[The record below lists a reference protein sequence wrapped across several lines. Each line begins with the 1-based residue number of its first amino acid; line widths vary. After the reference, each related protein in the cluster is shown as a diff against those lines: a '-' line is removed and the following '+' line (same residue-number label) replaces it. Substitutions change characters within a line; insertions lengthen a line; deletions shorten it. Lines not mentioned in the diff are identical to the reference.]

1 MISNES
7 NEQTLVHSTGTFE
20 NLCGILKDQGFRC
33 KYCTDIIPENN
44 KFQTASYEIASPV
57 VCFSDQMLGSI
68 TNEYG
73 SYALVMKKSWAKS
86 KGLNPVLYFE
96 EHSLL
101 TGILG
106 ELEYLSHAVG
116 SAAEITDAEDSVI
129 YRAKSLEKSMY
140 GFFGYIKSYQNKSK
154 TGKIPENY
162 IFYDEKEWRYVPHY
176 SELKQENK
184 LELLISKER
193 YEQNKEFYNS
203 KAREYKLSFE
213 IEDIAYV
220 VLSHKKE
227 IKDLKKL
234 LSGNSNL
241 TYEQLKRKIRIFDI
255 IKHRRILYKFMKL

>member
-1 MISNES
+1 MISNEL
-7 NEQTLVHSTGTFE
+7 NEQTLVHNTRTLE

-33 KYCTDIIPENN
+33 KYCIDVIPENN

-57 VCFSDQMLGSI
+57 VCFSDQMLRSI

-73 SYALVMKKSWAKS
+73 NYALVMKKSWAKS

-106 ELEYLSHAVG
+106 ELEYLSHAVE

-129 YRAKSLEKSMY
+129 CRANSLEKNMY
-140 GFFGYIKSYQNKSK
+140 GLFGYIKSYQNKVK

-162 IFYDEKEWRYVPHY
+162 IFYDEKEWRYVPHH
-176 SELKQENK
+176 SELKQEDK

-193 YEQNKEFYNS
+193 YEQNKEYFNS

-213 IEDIAYV
+213 IEDIEYV

-227 IKDLKKL
+227 IKELKKKL
-234 LSGNSNL
+234 LGNTNIS
-241 TYEQLKRKIRIFDI
+241 YEQLKGKIKIFDK
-255 IKHRRILYKFMKL
+255 IKRRRILYNFMKL